1 MKTRDSLKY
10 FMNDCRR
17 TASDKILCNKA
28 FNIRKIGNIMDIKRV
43 LLKWFISF
51 LIKNGNLSYVK
62 LICQELADEIQ
73 KPIHRKLKKEKCTR
87 LL

>member
-28 FNIRKIGNIMDIKRV
+28 FNIRKIGNIVDIKRV
-43 LLKWFISF
+43 LLKWFIRF
-51 LIKNGNLSYVK
+51 LIKKTETS
-62 LICQELADEIQ
+62 A
-73 KPIHRKLKKEKCTR
+73 T
-87 LL
+87 

>member
-28 FNIRKIGNIMDIKRV
+28 FNIRKIGNIVDIKRV

-51 LIKNGNLSYVK
+51 LIKKRKPQLREINLPRIS
-62 LICQELADEIQ
+62 
-73 KPIHRKLKKEKCTR
+73 
-87 LL
+87 

>member
-28 FNIRKIGNIMDIKRV
+28 FNIRKIGNIVDIKRV
-43 LLKWFISF
+43 LLKWFIRF
-51 LIKNGNLSYVK
+51 LIKKRKPQLREINLPRIS
-62 LICQELADEIQ
+62 
-73 KPIHRKLKKEKCTR
+73 
-87 LL
+87 

>member
-51 LIKNGNLSYVK
+51 LMKKWKPQLREINLPRIS
-62 LICQELADEIQ
+62 
-73 KPIHRKLKKEKCTR
+73 
-87 LL
+87 